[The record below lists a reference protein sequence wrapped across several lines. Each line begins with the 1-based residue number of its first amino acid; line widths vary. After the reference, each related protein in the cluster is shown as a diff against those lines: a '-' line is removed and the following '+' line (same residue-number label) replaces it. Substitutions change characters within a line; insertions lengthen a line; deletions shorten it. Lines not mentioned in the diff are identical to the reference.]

1 MFQSIIDLFFP
12 KSCACCEN
20 ILLKNESVICTVCR
34 DELPITNHHLKL
46 KNEMFM
52 QFFGRLD
59 IEFASSLLYFQK
71 EGMVQKL
78 MHNLKYK
85 GHQEIGSVL
94 GFWYAEDLKKIQSLN
109 SIDFII
115 PVPIHPKKKKE
126 RGYNQVSS
134 FADSLSKSLNI
145 GVLEL
150 ILFRDK
156 YLKTQSKK
164 NSSEREEVSSE
175 IFRSIDDEKYHNK
188 HFLLVDDI
196 MTTGATLEACGK
208 QLLKI
213 KGAKLSIV
221 CMAMTKLG

>member
-20 ILLKNESVICTVCR
+20 ILLKNENVICTVCR
-34 DELPITNHHLKL
+34 DELPLTNHHLNL

-52 QFFGRLD
+52 RFFGRLD
-59 IEFASSLLYFQK
+59 IEFAASLLYFQK

-85 GHQEIGSVL
+85 GHQEIGAVL

-134 FADSLSKSLNI
+134 FADSLSKSLKIN
-145 GVLEL
+145 VLEL

-164 NSSEREEVSSE
+164 NSSEREEVSSD
-175 IFRSIDDEKYHNK
+175 IFRSIDDKKYHDK

-213 KGAKLSIV
+213 KGAKVSIV